1 MMDAQ
6 ELTDIKDLLAEKQQ
20 QYTRLEGQL
29 ENVEHQIKNDLHF
42 NSFEAAQE
50 RIRELEEKE
59 SQLSKTYDKKLKRFK
74 EKFPQLVASDD

>member
-1 MMDAQ
+1 MDAQ